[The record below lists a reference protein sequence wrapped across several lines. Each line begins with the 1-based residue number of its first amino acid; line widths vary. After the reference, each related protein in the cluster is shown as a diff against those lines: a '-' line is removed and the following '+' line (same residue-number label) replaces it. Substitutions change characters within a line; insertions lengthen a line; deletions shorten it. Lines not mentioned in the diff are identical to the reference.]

1 MRKIIFMLML
11 LPLMATA
18 QNTFG
23 YFKYS
28 QVLQQLPQYAQAQ
41 ADYQELLTRCES
53 EIKRNEQEL
62 TRSYVAF
69 LNGQYDFPEPILRK
83 RQKELQDLVD
93 RSIVFREQVKEWL
106 QQAHD
111 SLFMPLNTIID
122 NAVASVCRHNN
133 LGYAIDCEQA
143 GYKFINPAIGFDIT
157 EAVLATIST
166 GEPQRVVATGN
177 AAPVATEQVE
187 VQKDAVAT
195 ENVKEAEKA
204 VTEDT
209 GGEVEEED
217 VTNQ

>member
-1 MRKIIFMLML
+1 M
-11 LPLMATA
+11 PLVATA

-28 QVLQQLPQYAQAQ
+28 QVLKQMPQYAQAQ
-41 ADYQELLTRCES
+41 ADYNELLSRCEN

-106 QQAHD
+106 QQSHD
-111 SLFMPLNTIID
+111 SLFSSLHAKVD
-122 NAVASVCRHNN
+122 SAVAAVCTYNN
-133 LGYAIDCEQA
+133 LAYVIDSEQA

-157 EAVLATIST
+157 DAILATIAT
-166 GEPQRVVATGN
+166 GEPQRIIATGPAKRSASKKN
-177 AAPVATEQVE
+177 PVARKEDSNVE
-187 VQKDAVAT
+187 AT
-195 ENVKEAEKA
+195 EA
-204 VTEDT
+204 VSEDSNSQ
-209 GGEVEEED
+209 E
-217 VTNQ
+217 